1 MLINKVIFTEL
12 NYLSQKFIVFK
23 GVKNAENI

>member
-1 MLINKVIFTEL
+1 MLINKVIFTGL
-12 NYLSQKFIVFK
+12 HYLSQSLIAFK